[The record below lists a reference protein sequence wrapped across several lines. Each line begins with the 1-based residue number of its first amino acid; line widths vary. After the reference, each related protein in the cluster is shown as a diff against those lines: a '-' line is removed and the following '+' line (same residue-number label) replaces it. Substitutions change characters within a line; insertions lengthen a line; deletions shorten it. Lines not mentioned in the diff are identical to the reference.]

1 MTDKRKPR
9 KGGAQ
14 PGAGRPGIGK
24 PVQVRFGQLQPRID
38 AYAAAQ
44 DVSFAEA
51 VRQLTE
57 TSLLK
62 WEYWQRKEGAGISIE
77 TVMREQ
83 AILKETFADRWPD
96 GDIPERLKGAP
107 EAIEALLTGT
117 CSDED
122 EKSVLAFEASYR
134 ATRDPKVLEHFTR
147 WSGSLDYFAYSCGD
161 PGSRDYDPGLAEVV
175 SDTAGTL
182 DRAASAV
189 AVDAPPRERPSEA
202 PAGRRSRSGSRVS
215 EPKRTP
221 EPGPWESEAPM
232 AEWEVDLLGDQAE
245 TEEGKNAYEQ
255 IKRRMAAGEKIL
267 PDDPDV
273 LALDADTRRQAG
285 SSREPGD

>member
-51 VRQLTE
+51 VRQLAE
-57 TSLLK
+57 TSLLE
-62 WEYWQRKEGAGISIE
+62 WEHWQRKEGTGISIE

-117 CSDED
+117 CNDED
-122 EKSVLAFEASYR
+122 ENSVLAFEASYR
-134 ATRDPKVLEHFTR
+134 ATRDPKVLEHFSR
-147 WSGSLDYFAYSCGD
+147 WSGDLNYFSFSCQD
-161 PGSRDYDPGLAEVV
+161 LNSRDYDPGLAEVA
-175 SDTAGTL
+175 SDTAGAL
-182 DRAASAV
+182 DRAATAV
-189 AVDAPPRERPSEA
+189 AVAAPPRERPSET
-202 PAGRRSRSGSRVS
+202 PARRRSRSGSRDAG
-215 EPKRTP
+215 PKRAP
-221 EPGPWESEAPM
+221 EPEPWESEAPL
-232 AEWEVDLLGDQAE
+232 AEWEVDLLGDQTE

-255 IKRRMAAGEKIL
+255 LKRRMAGGEKIL
-267 PDDPDV
+267 PDDPNV
-273 LALDADTRRQAG
+273 LALDADTRRHAG